1 MEVILRCHVARKS
14 VPWSVVRS
22 TERTSMHDT
31 NCTRL
36 HGTDFRATLKFSQMK
51 KHFFYIPLLLACT
64 SCMEMIS
71 SGDSFN
77 QAQDLGVI
85 ENNAI
90 KEASGIVASYRNKGL
105 LWTHNDSGDN
115 NRIYSMDANGKGTR
129 EFFLEGANN
138 RDWEAISMVSFP
150 DSPYIYLADIG
161 DNSANHAD
169 YAIYRVAE
177 PEINASTPKT
187 NTLRNVQKITFKYP
201 DGARD
206 AEAFL
211 IDQSSRD
218 IFIISKRESN
228 KRLYRLPFPQS
239 YTQTM
244 TAEFVQELTTFSTG
258 TGEPS
263 YITDGNISV
272 DNQEII
278 IKNYLQIFH
287 WRRSTNE
294 TIPNAL
300 KRTPTSIPYGI
311 EPQGE
316 GICFAQDGGGY
327 YTISEE
333 SLSKTPVKLY
343 FYKRK

>member
-1 MEVILRCHVARKS
+1 MRKYFLPIILLS
-14 VPWSVVRS
+14 
-22 TERTSMHDT
+22 
-31 NCTRL
+31 
-36 HGTDFRATLKFSQMK
+36 
-51 KHFFYIPLLLACT
+51 CT

-71 SGDSFN
+71 TSDAFN
-77 QAQDLGVI
+77 QAQDLGLI
-85 ENNAI
+85 ENPTV
-90 KEASGIVASYRNKGL
+90 KEASGIVASYKNKGL

-115 NRIYSMDANGKGTR
+115 NRIYSMDGNGKGTR

-138 RDWEAISMVSFP
+138 RDWEAMGMANFPEGSF
-150 DSPYIYLADIG
+150 IYVGDIG
-161 DNSANHAD
+161 DNTATHSD

-177 PEINASTPKT
+177 PEITANTPKT
-187 NTLRNVQKITFKYP
+187 NTLRNVQKISYKYP

-211 IDQSSRD
+211 IDQTTKD
-218 IFIISKRESN
+218 IYIISKREDN

-239 YTQTM
+239 YTQTI

-258 TGEPS
+258 TGQQA
-263 YITDGNISV
+263 YLTDASISV

-278 IKNYLQIFH
+278 IKSYFQIFY
-287 WRRSTNE
+287 WRRATNE

-300 KRTPTSIPYGI
+300 KRNPAILPYGL

-316 GICFAQDGGGY
+316 GVCFAQDGSGY

-333 SLSKTPVKLY
+333 STSKSPVKLY